1 MIDRRQPAS
10 FFPCPRAGAPPFHI
24 SFHVSCMMLPFLLN
38 KPQATGRAA
47 ILPTPPAMPPKN
59 VHTKKAAAME
69 KKAAN
74 EGVKSAAKQAQM
86 EAQEASAWNDGADL
100 KSVKRREE
108 QEKKAQERDAKK
120 AEKAALEDEEAALAA
135 SIKAKPK
142 KVPNAKQ
149 VAKNNELKELEAQL
163 RAMELDKKKKEEKKK
178 AASGGAK
185 KGNKGKAGSSEE
197 ESSEDEGLP
206 PLEANPNRR
215 MAGVETA
222 RNLDQ
227 AIDLL
232 GSGGAAAADAH
243 PEKRQKAAHKAFEER
258 MLVELKESMPGM
270 RMSQY
275 KDRIFE
281 MWKKSPENPVV
292 AARAAAGGL
301 DLGSGKKG

>member
-1 MIDRRQPAS
+1 
-10 FFPCPRAGAPPFHI
+10 
-24 SFHVSCMMLPFLLN
+24 
-38 KPQATGRAA
+38 
-47 ILPTPPAMPPKN
+47 MPPKN

-100 KSVKRREE
+100 KSAKRREE

-120 AEKAALEDEEAALAA
+120 AEKAALEDEEAAIAA

-163 RAMELDKKKKEEKKK
+163 REMELEKKKKEEKKK
-178 AASGGAK
+178 AASGGGAGGK
-185 KGNKGKAGSSEE
+185 KGKKGKAGSSEE

-232 GSGGAAAADAH
+232 GRGGASAGGDTH

-292 AARAAAGGL
+292 AARAAAAGL
-301 DLGSGKKG
+301 DLGGGKKG

>member
-1 MIDRRQPAS
+1 
-10 FFPCPRAGAPPFHI
+10 
-24 SFHVSCMMLPFLLN
+24 
-38 KPQATGRAA
+38 
-47 ILPTPPAMPPKN
+47 
-59 VHTKKAAAME
+59 ME

-86 EAQEASAWNDGADL
+86 EAQDASAWNDGADL
-100 KSVKRREE
+100 KSAKRREE
-108 QEKKAQERDAKK
+108 QEKKALERDAKK
-120 AEKAALEDEEAALAA
+120 AEKAALEDEEAALAN

-142 KVPNAKQ
+142 KIPNAKQ

-163 RAMELDKKKKEEKKK
+163 RAMELEKKTKEEKKK
-178 AASGGAK
+178 AASGGGAGGK
-185 KGNKGKAGSSEE
+185 KGKKGKAGSSEE

-281 MWKKSPENPVV
+281 MWKKSSENPVV
-292 AARAAAGGL
+292 AARAAVGGL

>member
-1 MIDRRQPAS
+1 
-10 FFPCPRAGAPPFHI
+10 
-24 SFHVSCMMLPFLLN
+24 
-38 KPQATGRAA
+38 
-47 ILPTPPAMPPKN
+47 MPPKS

-74 EGVKSAAKQAQM
+74 EGVKNAAKQAQM

-100 KSVKRREE
+100 KSAKRREE

-142 KVPNAKQ
+142 KVLNAKQ
-149 VAKNNELKELEAQL
+149 AAKNNELKELEAQL
-163 RAMELDKKKKEEKKK
+163 RAMELEKKKKEEKKK
-178 AASGGAK
+178 AASGGAGGK
-185 KGNKGKAGSSEE
+185 KGKKGKAGSSEE

-232 GSGGAAAADAH
+232 GSSGAGAGGDAH

-292 AARAAAGGL
+292 AARAAAAGL
-301 DLGSGKKG
+301 DVGSGKKG

>member
-1 MIDRRQPAS
+1 
-10 FFPCPRAGAPPFHI
+10 
-24 SFHVSCMMLPFLLN
+24 
-38 KPQATGRAA
+38 
-47 ILPTPPAMPPKN
+47 MPPKN

-74 EGVKSAAKQAQM
+74 ANEKALVKQAQM

-100 KSVKRREE
+100 KSAKRRDE
-108 QEKKAQERDAKK
+108 QEKKAQERDAKR
-120 AEKAALEDEEAALAA
+120 AEKAALENEEAALAA

-149 VAKNNELKELEAQL
+149 AAKNNELKELEAQL
-163 RAMELDKKKKEEKKK
+163 RAMETEKKKKEEKKK
-178 AASGGAK
+178 AASGGGK
-185 KGNKGKAGSSEE
+185 KGKKGKAGSSED

-206 PLEANPNRR
+206 PLEANPNRG
-215 MAGVETA
+215 MAGVEIA

-232 GSGGAAAADAH
+232 GSGGAAAGGDSH
-243 PEKRQKAAHKAFEER
+243 PEKKQKAAHKAFEER

-281 MWKKSPENPVV
+281 MWKKSPENPMV
-292 AARAAAGGL
+292 AARAVTAGL
-301 DLGSGKKG
+301 DLGGGKKG